1 MDISILPSLTVTPLC
16 QIMEKFG
23 SDKGTA
29 TENGRNWHNY
39 TQLYHPLFSPVRDTP
54 VRLFEMGLGTNNTSF
69 TSNMGVTGKPGASL
83 EGWSEYFYNTDTR
96 VFGADIDK
104 NVLFNKSRISTFYCD
119 QTSEKDIKTM
129 WDSPEL
135 KEGFDIIIDD
145 GLHTFEANR
154 ILFMNSVHKLKPG
167 GVYVIEDILNEYI
180 GKWHAFLAWW
190 RGSHP
195 EYLCR
200 LVTLKHPQNDKDNTL
215 ILFQL
220 RG

>member
-1 MDISILPSLTVTPLC
+1 MDISTLPSITATPLC
-16 QIMEKFG
+16 TIMEKFG
-23 SDKGTA
+23 SDRASA
-29 TENGRNWHNY
+29 TEKGKNWHNY
-39 TQLYHPLFSPVRDTP
+39 TQLYHPLFSPIRDTP
-54 VRLFEMGLGTNNTSF
+54 IRLFEIGLG
-69 TSNMGVTGKPGASL
+69 GSL
-83 EGWSEYFYNTDTR
+83 EGWSEYFYNTATR

-104 NVLFNKSRISTFYCD
+104 SRIN
-119 QTSEKDIKTM
+119 TM

-154 ILFMNSVHKLKPG
+154 ILFMNSIHKLKPG
-167 GVYVIEDILNEYI
+167 GVYIIEDVDSSII
-180 GKWHAFLAWW
+180 GQWHQFLAWW

-200 LVTLKHPQNDKDNTL
+200 LVTLKHPRNTTDNTL

-220 RG
+220 RC